1 MYKFT
6 SQLSKANLVLVRKKF
21 GDGSCAALLY
31 VQNPRRFASDSA
43 PPKKKSHK
51 LLWGTIGLTV
61 LTGAGVVYAKSSP
74 EVRNW
79 LATNAPP
86 ADDFIAFV
94 YQENSSYGQVVGRQF
109 NKATAFVGGF
119 IFGKD
124 GGTPVEIPPAIKK
137 SGDKEAEKASTS
149 KPYVSTIIKTEECE
163 PVARPSTRITK
174 DMVELEQ
181 DMHENTKLAIDKYKE
196 ATKHAEAYNKALFK
210 TLESKVDDSDKK
222 ILASLSSA
230 GGARESAAAVAK
242 EASAKAKT
250 AIDTLDRM
258 IQAGVEAPP
267 ETVFQT
273 QRHMKQFRAD
283 LAAAEAG
290 FKHQLEQGEVA
301 DRFCA
306 KVREA
311 REAYKS
317 ELQML
322 YPGLDLDARHLDL
335 KGDTDLLLM
344 YTLRQINFLQSEL
357 AELQTIRDLKLN
369 RALATHDEKALIEA
383 KAEDM
388 YKKELM
394 NKFKEQQITLLKTQ
408 AEFSRQTKEALKKQ
422 YEVHQEVMQDRI
434 KRKEAEIMAQFQKQ
448 LSEKMQEERV
458 AFKKELA
465 AMAGKLQAIE
475 QTLKQRAGHEAEA
488 RRSQSLW
495 AAAEALLAA
504 TKRNTEEADVA
515 NELDALRKAGEST
528 KARITQKMHKA
539 KARRRHLAASKRFN
553 TKCSRLESLACCRA
567 GGARGGAA
575 LCVAAGAEALL
586 AATKRNTEEA
596 DVAHELD
603 ALRKRG
609 ECSEASERNTEE
621 ADVANELD
629 ALRKAGKDDEL
640 VVTIL
645 KGIPPDAEK
654 NGVITEKTLRT
665 KFEEMERTAKKVA
678 LVGKD
683 GATLPVY
690 FLSWLQSKLLF
701 SKADIPADELEN
713 KPTDFTELDTFD
725 IMQRARYHMDHNNVT
740 DALRY
745 VNLLQGGA
753 RAAARCWADAARRH
767 LAVRQAAEAVMAHA
781 SVSGLLYL

>member
-124 GGTPVEIPPAIKK
+124 SGSHVDIPPAIKK
-137 SGDKEAEKASTS
+137 SGEKEAEKASTS
-149 KPYVSTIIKTEECE
+149 KPYVLPPKKMEPLYVEPPPLVEPPAITAPATIIKTEECE
-163 PVARPSTRITK
+163 PVTRPSTRITK

-222 ILASLSSA
+222 TLASLSSA

-515 NELDALRKAGEST
+515 NELDALRKAGESS
-528 KARITQKMHKA
+528 KASI
-539 KARRRHLAASKRFN
+539 
-553 TKCSRLESLACCRA
+553 LACCRA
-567 GGARGGAA
+567 GGGAGRGEGGGARRSQSLWAAAEALLAATKRNTEEADVANELDALRKAACCRAGGAEGRGGGGGA
-575 LCVAAGAEALL
+575 LCRCGRAEALL

-603 ALRKRG
+603 KLRKH
-609 ECSEASERNTEE
+609 EFENTIYESSSH
-621 ADVANELD
+621 
-629 ALRKAGKDDEL
+629 
-640 VVTIL
+640 
-645 KGIPPDAEK
+645 
-654 NGVITEKTLRT
+654 
-665 KFEEMERTAKKVA
+665 
-678 LVGKD
+678 
-683 GATLPVY
+683 VY
-690 FLSWLQSKLLF
+690 F
-701 SKADIPADELEN
+701 DESSSTCGEYEVDESE
-713 KPTDFTELDTFD
+713 PLDQTPD
-725 IMQRARYHMDHNNVT
+725 TLDEHPETRNIREKQMSH
-740 DALRY
+740 
-745 VNLLQGGA
+745 
-753 RAAARCWADAARRH
+753 
-767 LAVRQAAEAVMAHA
+767 
-781 SVSGLLYL
+781 